1 MGHFKGIGPNKL
13 GASKSMAK
21 NQNKG
26 YGTVA
31 NKGYDTMA
39 KQTAGQKATFGPGG
53 TDENPKL
60 YAGIV
65 KAASKQT
72 RSEIKADKLASK
84 AEKAVKDDKMNKNS
98 RLVDR
103 YNNLVDRK
111 GLNKE
116 KIAKG

>member
-1 MGHFKGIGPNKL
+1 MGYFKGIGPNKL

-26 YGTVA
+26 YGTMV
-31 NKGYDTMA
+31 

-72 RSEIKADKLASK
+72 RSEIKASKLEKK
-84 AEKAVKDDKMNKNS
+84 AEQAVQDDKMNKNEK
-98 RLVDR
+98 LVTR
-103 YNNLVDRK
+103 HNKFVKRK
-111 GLNKE
+111 GLDKDS
-116 KIAKG
+116 IAYG